1 MKILAIVAAATISS
15 AAAGHLPDV
24 PEIVLQAKPSSGH
37 LQEVCFD
44 GERFL
49 YWAHTKELYKT
60 DLEGRVLATASVKG

>member
-1 MKILAIVAAATISS
+1 MKILAIVAAAAISS

-24 PEIVLQAKPSSGH
+24 PEIVLQAKPACGH

-49 YWAHTKELYKT
+49 YWAHTKELY
-60 DLEGRVLATASVKG
+60 